1 MARCYSAM
9 QSDHIRS
16 LARHAGTS
24 MTLSRHV
31 ALAAVLVTQSLVLL
45 AGAPS
50 QTTAPLR
57 EALPGLE
64 VIHDGAVGGWS
75 AVRIR
80 SGPTAVDA
88 YLVHDQRPKP
98 VVILM
103 QGSGCIPAFT
113 IDADGTYRSTSLF
126 QDAVSPAEARVH
138 FAMVEKR
145 GVSPVQF
152 RPGMTQAQ
160 KVAAFERARTECS
173 STFFENAT
181 KEGRVADVLLLM
193 QTLAPQPWVTG
204 FMLVGHSEGT
214 HVATGILKAYR
225 SASITAAG
233 LFASAGPTPFWGG
246 RYSSSDS
253 SARQDFDRN
262 LGRLRQLQQADD
274 NAMYDGLPARR
285 WKTFWIQSTPLDDIR
300 DSDVPLFVAQGSRD
314 GTLLPADL
322 FVMEAVRQNAT
333 RPVRYVVVAGGD
345 HAFETAPGRSRVIDL
360 FDDFLRW
367 AFDSKRTT
375 GTTVLQ

>member
-1 MARCYSAM
+1 
-9 QSDHIRS
+9 
-16 LARHAGTS
+16 
-24 MTLSRHV
+24 MTLFRHV
-31 ALAAVLVTQSLVLL
+31 AIAAVLVLL
-45 AGAPS
+45 TLMLSAGLGA
-50 QTTAPLR
+50 QTPVQMR
-57 EALPGLE
+57 GALPALE
-64 VIHDGAVGGWS
+64 VMHDGSVGGWS

-80 SGPTAVDA
+80 SGSTAVDA

-103 QGSGCIPAFT
+103 QGSGCMPAFT
-113 IDADGTYRSTSLF
+113 IDGDGTYRSTSLF
-126 QDAVSPAEARVH
+126 QDAVSPALARVH

-152 RPGMTQAQ
+152 QPGMTQAQ
-160 KVAAFERARTECS
+160 KVAAFERASTDCS

-181 KEGRVADVLLLM
+181 KEGRVADVRLLM
-193 QTLAPQPWVTG
+193 EALVPRPWVTG
-204 FMLVGHSEGT
+204 FILVGHSEGT

-246 RYSSSDS
+246 RYSTSDS
-253 SARQDFDRN
+253 TARRDFERN
-262 LGRLRQLQQADD
+262 LDRLRQLQQADD
-274 NAMYDGLPARR
+274 NAMHDGLPARR

-300 DSDVPLFVAQGSRD
+300 DTDVPLFVAQGSRD

-333 RPVRYVVVAGGD
+333 RPVRYVVVQGGD
-345 HAFETAPGRSRVIDL
+345 HAFETAPGRSRVVDL

-367 AFDSKRTT
+367 AFDPKRTT